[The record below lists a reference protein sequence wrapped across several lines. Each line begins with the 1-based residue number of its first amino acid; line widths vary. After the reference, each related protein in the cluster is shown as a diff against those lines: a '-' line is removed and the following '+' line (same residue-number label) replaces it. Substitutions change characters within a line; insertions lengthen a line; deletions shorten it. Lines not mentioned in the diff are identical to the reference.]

1 MVLFGM
7 NFGWSRLQQGLADW
21 KEQVAAGFSRLE
33 SVVPKGDWQVAD
45 CHVFAW
51 SVLDGVDAMA

>member
-1 MVLFGM
+1 M
-7 NFGWSRLQQGLADW
+7 
-21 KEQVAAGFSRLE
+21 EQVAAGFGRLE
-33 SVVPKGDWQVAD
+33 GVVPKGDWQVAD